1 MCFCL
6 KVYHNVGI
14 KTAKQLEAHYK
25 TFENF
30 MNASK
35 EDLITL
41 PDISYVIADCITSFF
56 KDPNNIKELEEL
68 KAVGVRVKNYSAMQ
82 INTDSYFSNKKV
94 VLTGSLTSMTRQEA
108 TKKIENLGGEVI
120 SSVSKNT
127 SLVVVGSE
135 PGSKYQ
141 KALSL
146 NIPIINEDEFISKL
160 NQDL

>member
-1 MCFCL
+1 
-6 KVYHNVGI
+6 
-14 KTAKQLEAHYK
+14 
-25 TFENF
+25 